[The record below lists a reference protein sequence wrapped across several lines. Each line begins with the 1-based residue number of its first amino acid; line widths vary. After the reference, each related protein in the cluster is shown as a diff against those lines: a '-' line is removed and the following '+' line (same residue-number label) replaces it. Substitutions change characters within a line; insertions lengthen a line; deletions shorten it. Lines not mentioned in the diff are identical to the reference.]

1 LIIKILLLLTTIF
14 LVIGTF
20 KRADIY
26 IVLLKGFMVG
36 ALYHKEQYD
45 DGFDEYTLQCML
57 GILSFTVRWEREQ
70 SG

>member
-1 LIIKILLLLTTIF
+1 MIIKILLLLTTIF

>member
-1 LIIKILLLLTTIF
+1 MIIKVLLLLTTSF

-57 GILSFTVRWEREQ
+57 GFISLTVRWEREQ

>member
-1 LIIKILLLLTTIF
+1 MIIKILLLLTTIF

-57 GILSFTVRWEREQ
+57 GIISFTVRWEREQ